1 MTLPEHRP
9 PRGQGPCKRAI
20 RIRRKQALLAA
31 APEIAAYVENLKRRG
46 RKVVALLLRQLLR
59 LLRDYP
65 REAFLG
71 AIEEAGRYGLYD
83 LDRVE
88 RMILRRVTRDY
99 FRLEDS
105 DD

>member
-1 MTLPEHRP
+1 MPGRD
-9 PRGQGPCKRAI
+9 
-20 RIRRKQALLAA
+20 LAGSVGGGSGRT
-31 APEIAAYVENLKRRG
+31 PEIAPYIENLKRHG
-46 RKVVALLLRQLLR
+46 RKVIALLLRQLLR
-59 LLRDYP
+59 MLRDYP

-88 RMILRRVTRDY
+88 RMVLRRVTREY
-99 FRLEDS
+99 FRLETN